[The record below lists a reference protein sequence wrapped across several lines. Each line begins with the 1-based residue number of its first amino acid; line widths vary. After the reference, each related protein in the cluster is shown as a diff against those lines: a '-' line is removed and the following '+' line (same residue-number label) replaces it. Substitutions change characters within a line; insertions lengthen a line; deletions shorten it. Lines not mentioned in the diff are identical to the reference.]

1 MRHFV
6 RQLAA
11 DSFVRIWFGLSI
23 ASAAFALAALVGGC
37 SLPPMDTWIYVDNS
51 LEEPLVVLVD
61 GQERVTIEPG
71 LSATL
76 EYPPGEYHF
85 VVKAG
90 DRVLLDER
98 KKLEETDS
106 FGPRRK
112 LLLNPDAETKYQIYV
127 MQYGQSRLGDAMES
141 GLLSMQKDPQAR
153 NQYLYKQLLKDLTLV
168 PQGTWSEV
176 TGSEYVLKLP
186 PDSVV
191 SKSAIEKK
199 KVVARIDAKDYA
211 RMQRAGRKERPTER
225 DVEALADLLDDIV
238 AKALAGPRTSDLAER
253 D

>member
-1 MRHFV
+1 MRYFV
-6 RQLAA
+6 RRLAA

-23 ASAAFALAALVGGC
+23 ASAVFALAMLVGGC

-51 LEEPLVVLVD
+51 LDEPLVVLVD
-61 GQERVTIEPG
+61 GQERATIEPG

-98 KKLEETDS
+98 KKLEESDG

-112 LLLNPDAETKYQIYV
+112 LLLNPDQETRYQIYV
-127 MQYGQSRLGDAMES
+127 MQYGESRLGGAMES
-141 GLLSMQKDPQAR
+141 GLLSMQTDENAR
-153 NQYLYKQLLKDLTLV
+153 NQYLYRKLLKDIELV
-168 PQGTWSEV
+168 PQGAWNEV

-199 KVVARIDAKDYA
+199 KVVARIDTKDYA
-211 RMQRAGRKERPTER
+211 RLQRASRKERPTER
-225 DVEALADLLDDIV
+225 DIEALAELLDDIV